1 MMTTTRSTTTKDP
14 ITEST
19 TDRDEFGTTASDRVA
34 RLGDTAREAA
44 GAVSEAAT
52 AASPRISD
60 AVAST
65 ADAAREADR
74 LIRTSSDQALGM
86 VGAFSLGAAMGLLVG
101 GGNRL
106 VVAISLVPA
115 LLVATSIVQRLDRM
129 AGQPRQAR

>member
-14 ITEST
+14 ITDST

-106 VVAISLVPA
+106 V
-115 LLVATSIVQRLDRM
+115 
-129 AGQPRQAR
+129 